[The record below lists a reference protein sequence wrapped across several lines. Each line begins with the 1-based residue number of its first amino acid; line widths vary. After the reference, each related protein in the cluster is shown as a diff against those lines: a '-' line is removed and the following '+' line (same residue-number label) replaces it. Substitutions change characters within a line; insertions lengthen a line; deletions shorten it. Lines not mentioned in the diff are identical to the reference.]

1 MKNPS
6 LAKMEFNNFG
16 LRLGKIFF
24 NLAIFLLIFCICGT
38 LSILSTAFL
47 FLIGVVVTIL
57 SAGTIFIFA
66 PNFWDSIFAGMNA
79 TANFFS
85 FVIGN
90 AYIFLSIVMALSIAS
105 IVILA
110 LDRQNKHIPRIVV
123 ASIVLVVA
131 LLMMIFVASGVIA

>member
-16 LRLGKIFF
+16 IRLGKIFF

-47 FLIGVVVTIL
+47 FLIGVVVTIIT
-57 SAGTIFIFA
+57 AGTIFIFA
-66 PNFWDSIFAGMNA
+66 PNFWNSIFAGMNA

-110 LDRQNKHIPRIVV
+110 LDRQNKHTSRIVV

>member
-16 LRLGKIFF
+16 IRLGKIFF

-47 FLIGVVVTIL
+47 FLIGVFVTIIT
-57 SAGTIFIFA
+57 AGTIFIFA
-66 PNFWDSIFAGMNA
+66 PNFWNSIFAGMNA

-110 LDRQNKHIPRIVV
+110 LDRQNKHTSRIVV

-131 LLMMIFVASGVIA
+131 LLMMIFVATGVIA

>member
-16 LRLGKIFF
+16 IRLGKIFF

-66 PNFWDSIFAGMNA
+66 PNFWDSILAGMNA

-90 AYIFLSIVMALSIAS
+90 AYIFLPIVMALSIAS

-110 LDRQNKHIPRIVV
+110 LDRQNKHTSRIVV

>member
-16 LRLGKIFF
+16 IRLGKIFF

-47 FLIGVVVTIL
+47 FLIGVVVTIIT
-57 SAGTIFIFA
+57 AGTIFIFA
-66 PNFWDSIFAGMNA
+66 PNFWNSIFAGMNA

-110 LDRQNKHIPRIVV
+110 LDRQNKHISRIVV

-131 LLMMIFVASGVIA
+131 LLMMIFVATGVIA

>member
-47 FLIGVVVTIL
+47 FLIGVVVTIIT
-57 SAGTIFIFA
+57 AGTIFIFA
-66 PNFWDSIFAGMNA
+66 PNFWNSIFAGMNA

-110 LDRQNKHIPRIVV
+110 LDRQNKHISRIVV

>member
-16 LRLGKIFF
+16 IRLGKIFF

-110 LDRQNKHIPRIVV
+110 LDRQNKHTSRIVV

-131 LLMMIFVASGVIA
+131 ILMMIFVASGVIA

>member
-16 LRLGKIFF
+16 IKLGKIFF

-47 FLIGVVVTIL
+47 FLIGVVVTIIT
-57 SAGTIFIFA
+57 AGTIFIFA
-66 PNFWDSIFAGMNA
+66 PNFWNSIFAGMNA

-110 LDRQNKHIPRIVV
+110 LDRQNKHTSRIVV

-131 LLMMIFVASGVIA
+131 ILMMIFVASGVIA

>member
-16 LRLGKIFF
+16 IRLGKIFF

-47 FLIGVVVTIL
+47 FLIGVFVTIIT
-57 SAGTIFIFA
+57 AGTIFIFA
-66 PNFWDSIFAGMNA
+66 PNFWNSIFAGMNA

-110 LDRQNKHIPRIVV
+110 LDRQNKHTSRIVV

>member
-24 NLAIFLLIFCICGT
+24 NLAIFLLIFCVCGMVS
-38 LSILSTAFL
+38 LLSTAFL
-47 FLIGVVVTIL
+47 FLVGAVVTIL
-57 SAGTIFIFA
+57 SMGTIFVYA
-66 PNFWDSIFAGMNA
+66 PNFWNSIVAGMNA

-90 AYIFLSIVMALSIAS
+90 AYIFLSIVIALSIAS

-110 LDRQNKHIPRIVV
+110 LDRQNKHTSRIVV

-131 LLMMIFVASGVIA
+131 LLMMIFVATGVIA

>member
-16 LRLGKIFF
+16 IRLGKIFF

-90 AYIFLSIVMALSIAS
+90 AYIFLPIVMALSIAS

-110 LDRQNKHIPRIVV
+110 LDRQNKHTSRIVV

>member
-6 LAKMEFNNFG
+6 LAKMEFNDFG
-16 LRLGKIFF
+16 IRLGKIFF

-110 LDRQNKHIPRIVV
+110 LDRQNKHTSRIVV

>member
-16 LRLGKIFF
+16 IRLGKIFF

-47 FLIGVVVTIL
+47 FLIGVVVTIIT
-57 SAGTIFIFA
+57 AGTIFIFA
-66 PNFWDSIFAGMNA
+66 PNFCNSIFAGMNA

-110 LDRQNKHIPRIVV
+110 LDRQNKHTSRIVV

-131 LLMMIFVASGVIA
+131 LLMMIFVATGVIA

>member
-16 LRLGKIFF
+16 IRLGKIFF

-47 FLIGVVVTIL
+47 FLIGVVVTIIT
-57 SAGTIFIFA
+57 AGTIFIFA
-66 PNFWDSIFAGMNA
+66 PNFWNSIFAGMNA

-110 LDRQNKHIPRIVV
+110 LDRQNKHASRIVV

-131 LLMMIFVASGVIA
+131 LLMMIFVVTGVIA